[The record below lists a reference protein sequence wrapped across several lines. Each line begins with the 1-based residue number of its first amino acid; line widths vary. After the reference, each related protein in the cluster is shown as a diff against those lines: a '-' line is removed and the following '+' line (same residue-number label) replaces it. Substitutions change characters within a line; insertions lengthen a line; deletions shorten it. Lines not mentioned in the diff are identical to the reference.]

1 MYHPRCDV
9 PRVISPIATNTWCYN
24 CLVQGM
30 CVFHQG
36 KELLAFFSRLQID
49 TVGAGKVVILKP

>member
-9 PRVISPIATNTWCYN
+9 PRVISPIVTYIWCDS

-30 CVFHQG
+30 RVFHQG

-49 TVGAGKVVILKP
+49 IVGAGKVVILKP